1 MRTVLDAWALFA
13 PALNAR
19 ALVAKVLTAL
29 AITIVAAIVS
39 PVRAAN
45 PYAPAFTVNSS
56 VVTEYDIS
64 QRMKL
69 LDALGA
75 TGDLRKLAIQQ
86 LTEDRVKVQ
95 AAKTMGITLPEG
107 AVQSGIEEFASNRGL
122 TMDDVTEVLAVR
134 GIDRQTMNDF
144 VESGLLWR
152 EVLGTRF
159 RARAMPTDTDLDQ
172 AMALQ
177 AKRPREMLSLAE
189 LAMPFAER
197 GEAETVALA
206 NQLYGQISRG
216 ANFASL
222 AQQYSRSSTA
232 EQGGVLPPVPATQL
246 PADFRAQVLLLRPG
260 QTTRPLPIS
269 GGLALIKL
277 LSIRQEPPDAKAVDT
292 PEAREQLRQQL
303 FASRIASFGQGYL
316 QELLGDALIVQQ

>member
-1 MRTVLDAWALFA
+1 MRTVLA
-13 PALNAR
+13 
-19 ALVAKVLTAL
+19 AKVLATLATTLVTAL
-29 AITIVAAIVS
+29 AAAWAA

-45 PYAPAFTVNSS
+45 PYAPALTVNAS
-56 VVTEYDIS
+56 VVTEYDIA

-75 TGDLRKLAIQQ
+75 TGDLNKIAVQQ

-95 AAKTMGITLPEG
+95 AAKALGITLPEG
-107 AVQSGIEEFASNRGL
+107 AIDAGIAEFAANRGL
-122 TMDDVTEVLAVR
+122 TMDDVNEVLEVR

-144 VESGLLWR
+144 VESGLYWR

-159 RARAMPTDTDLDQ
+159 RARAMPTDADLDQ

-177 AKRPREMLSLAE
+177 AKRPREMLSMAE
-189 LAMPFAER
+189 IALPFAER
-197 GEAETVALA
+197 GEPETVKLA
-206 NQLYGQISRG
+206 NELYGQIARG
-216 ANFASL
+216 ASFAAL

-232 EQGGVLPPVPATQL
+232 EQGGALPPVPATQL
-246 PADFRAQVLLLRPG
+246 PPDFRTQVLLLRPG
-260 QTTRPLPIS
+260 QTTRPMPIS

-277 LSIRQEPPDAKAVDT
+277 VSIKEVPPDPKAIAT

-303 FASRIASFGQGYL
+303 FNDRIASFGQGYL
-316 QELLGDALIVQQ
+316 QELLGDALIVQK